1 MKKQIICLL
10 VCLWSINSLAQSN
23 SVKDLYESFKQYRT
37 TNDDKPSQIVKTLEL
52 LKFADQLTAKQLTNI
67 NYNLGRMYE
76 DIEEADK
83 AIPYYEK
90 SLIGE
95 PNYEVVHRALGFIYL
110 AKSTSAV
117 AKINEA
123 KAKNDVEG
131 NKKAFE
137 AYKIL
142 ILKELPH
149 LEKYQACDPDE
160 ETLNIITN
168 LYKSFKD
175 TKSIETLNARL
186 KEMSGKCVT
195 LLDDE

>member
-117 AKINEA
+117 AKINET

-142 ILKELPH
+142 ILKALPH
-149 LEKYQACDPDE
+149 LEKYQSCDPDE

>member
-52 LKFADQLTAKQLTNI
+52 LKFVDQLTAKQLTNI

-76 DIEEADK
+76 DIGEADK

-117 AKINEA
+117 AKINET

-142 ILKELPH
+142 ILKALPH

>member
-10 VCLWSINSLAQSN
+10 ICLWSINSFAQTN
-23 SVKDLYESFKQYRT
+23 AVKDLYEDFKEYRT
-37 TNDDKPSQIVKTLEL
+37 TTDDKPSQIVKTLEL
-52 LKFADQLTAKQLTNI
+52 LKFADQLTKKQVTNL

-110 AKSTSAV
+110 AKSTGAV
-117 AKINEA
+117 AEINEA

-131 NKKAFE
+131 NKNAFE
-137 AYKIL
+137 AYKVL
-142 ILKELPH
+142 ILKALPH
-149 LEKYQACDPDE
+149 LEKYQACDPDQD
-160 ETLNIITN
+160 TLNIIIN
-168 LYKSFKD
+168 LYKSLKD

>member
-76 DIEEADK
+76 DIGEADK

-95 PNYEVVHRALGFIYL
+95 PNYEVVHRALGFIFL

-117 AKINEA
+117 AKINET

-142 ILKELPH
+142 ILKALPH

>member
-1 MKKQIICLL
+1 MKKQIICLTI
-10 VCLWSINSLAQSN
+10 CLISINSFAQTK
-23 SVKDLYESFKQYRT
+23 SVKDLYENFKEYRT
-37 TNDDKPSQIVKTLEL
+37 SNDDKPDQITKTLEL
-52 LKFADQLTAKQLTNI
+52 LRFSDQLTSKQITSI

-76 DIEEADK
+76 DVEEPEK

-90 SLIGE
+90 SLVGE

-110 AKSTSAV
+110 AKSTGAV

-131 NKKAFE
+131 NKKAFAE
-137 AYKIL
+137 YKAL
-142 ILKELPH
+142 ILKALPH

-160 ETLNIITN
+160 ETLNIIIN
-168 LYKSFKD
+168 LYKSLKD
-175 TKSIETLNARL
+175 TKSIETLNTRL
-186 KEMSGKCVT
+186 KEMSGKCIT